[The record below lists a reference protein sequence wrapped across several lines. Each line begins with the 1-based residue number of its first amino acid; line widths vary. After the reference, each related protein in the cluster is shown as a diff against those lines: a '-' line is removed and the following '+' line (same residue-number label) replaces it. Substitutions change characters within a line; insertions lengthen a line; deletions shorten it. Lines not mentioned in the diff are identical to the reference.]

1 VLVGQALYDLPCST
15 PGRQRQ
21 MDDLGLWYTAA
32 DTPSG
37 YLRIMQLTISIPDDL
52 YAKAGHEAKQCG
64 LPTDELCARV
74 LSEHFRRIDE
84 QTVTARL
91 DAVCRSVDD
100 PDADEAFARRAAR
113 KTAASIDW

>member
-1 VLVGQALYDLPCST
+1 VLLGQALYDLPCST

-21 MDDLGLWYTAA
+21 MDDLGRWYTAP

-100 PDADEAFARRAAR
+100 PDVDEAFARRAAR